1 LPVVVLDFHLAN
13 FKRAYAAQP
22 QSLRTKSAALP
33 ARRLASQH
41 SVTVGLWILPHVN
54 AAAVSRNLVS

>member
-41 SVTVGLWILPHVN
+41 SVTVGL
-54 AAAVSRNLVS
+54 